1 VDAQYADFRDANVE
15 HAEFDRT
22 DLRGA
27 NLDGARMQYVVFS
40 NVRADERTEF
50 GTDVVYEREFEA
62 GDEKQLDRYE
72 AARWTYRELQNLAED
87 NGMASLSRRFY
98 LRERNLRR
106 REAWEFG
113 NYPTAL
119 FREAWRWTSGYGSN
133 P

>member
-1 VDAQYADFRDANVE
+1 
-15 HAEFDRT
+15 
-22 DLRGA
+22 
-27 NLDGARMQYVVFS
+27 MQYVVFS